1 MRLGAPVFG
10 FKNAE
15 EWAMRHVEKGFGAA
29 YWPLN
34 AAADR
39 TLEEEYIAAAREH
52 DLVIAE
58 VGVWNNP
65 LDSNAQ
71 RREENIRYAI
81 TRLEQAERVG
91 ARCCVNISG
100 SRSTVWD
107 GPHPLNMTEETF
119 DMIVA
124 ATQRIIDAV
133 KPVKTKYTLEP
144 MPWAYP
150 SDLQSTLRLIEAI
163 DRDALGVHVDM
174 CNMMSGCDR
183 VYRSGELTKEY
194 FQALA
199 GKICSVHAKDILLTG
214 ELTACIREVIPGEG
228 VFDHG
233 ELLRQCAAL
242 DDVCVMAEHLKT
254 KEEYDRATDFFK
266 AEAVR
271 QGLFWMKGR

>member
-15 EWAMRHVEKGFGAA
+15 EWAVRHVEMGYGAA
-29 YWPLN
+29 YWPL
-34 AAADR
+34 AADADR
-39 TLEEEYIAAAREH
+39 GLEEEYISAAQAH
-52 DLVIAE
+52 NLVIAE

-71 RREENIRYAI
+71 KQEENIRYAI
-81 TRLEQAERVG
+81 LRLEQAERVG

-100 SRSTVWD
+100 SRSDIWD

-119 DMIVA
+119 GMIVKI
-124 ATQRIIDAV
+124 TQRIIDAV
-133 KPVKTKYTLEP
+133 RPVKTKYTLEP

-150 SDLQSTLRLIEAI
+150 SDLMSTLRLLEAI

-183 VYRSGELTKEY
+183 IYRSGELTREY
-194 FQALA
+194 FDALG
-199 GKICSVHAKDILLTG
+199 GKICSVHAKDVLLTG
-214 ELTACIREVIPGEG
+214 ELTACIREVIPGKG

-233 ELLRQCAAL
+233 ELLRKCAQL
-242 DDVCVMAEHLKT
+242 DDVCVMAEHLAT
-254 KEEYDRATDFFK
+254 PGEYEQATSFFK
-266 AEAVR
+266 SEARR
-271 QGLFWMKGR
+271 QGLEWTKAQ